1 MHAMS
6 HTEFNQILSSI
17 VALSP
22 DQVRQLMRELE
33 SRAAQ
38 TNRPAQAPAEAG
50 QDAAV
55 DAEFYRRIMP
65 QLEVGQ
71 DAAEESAF
79 DVASRAGLSGGM
91 KGESNSPTDLTEE
104 ESANQELQRRL
115 FNAGLLSEIKP
126 PLRDLTPY
134 RDRKPVPIKGEPLSE
149 TVIRERR

>member
-1 MHAMS
+1 MS

-22 DQVRQLMRELE
+22 DQVQQLLRELE

-38 TNRPAQAPAEAG
+38 TNRPAQAPADAG
-50 QDAAV
+50 
-55 DAEFYRRIMP
+55 P
-65 QLEVGQ
+65 

-79 DVASRAGLSGGM
+79 DVASRAGLSGCI

-104 ESANQELQRRL
+104 ESANQKLQRRL

-126 PLRDLTPY
+126 PIRDLTPY